1 METIGTT
8 ARRALGVLALATM
21 IPVSGWAF
29 GGPGMGGRFQGPP
42 QEAFDACAGKKAGD
56 TVQFTTPCGDNVAAV
71 CRDEGGK
78 LAAAPT
84 GGRGWHG
91 KGMGM
96 GHGGHSGR
104 MARDLDLTAE
114 QEKQIRGILDAEREK
129 NAPLHKQMRE
139 NREQL
144 RKIIEKTPFDEAA
157 VRKLAAEKEKTHV
170 ELVVSRA
177 RAMNKVYTLLTP
189 EQKEKA
195 GKAGPF
201 GRGFGPGCAD
211 CPEGK

>member
-1 METIGTT
+1 MVTIGTT
-8 ARRALGVLALATM
+8 ARKALGVLALAAM

-29 GGPGMGGRFQGPP
+29 GGPGMGGRSQGPP

-56 TVQFTTPCGDNVAAV
+56 TVRFTTPCGDNVSAV
-71 CRDEGGK
+71 CRDYDGK
-78 LAAAPT
+78 LAAAP
-84 GGRGWHG
+84 GEGRGWHG
-91 KGMGM
+91 KGKGM
-96 GHGGHSGR
+96 GHGRHFGR

-129 NAPLHKQMRE
+129 NAPLHQQMRE

-144 RKIIEKTPFDEAA
+144 RKIAEKTPFDEAA
-157 VRKLAAEKEKTHV
+157 VRKLAAEKEKTHI

-177 RAMNKVYTLLTP
+177 RAMHKVSGLLTP
-189 EQKEKA
+189 GQKEKA
-195 GKAGPF
+195 GEAGPF

-211 CPEGK
+211 CPMGK